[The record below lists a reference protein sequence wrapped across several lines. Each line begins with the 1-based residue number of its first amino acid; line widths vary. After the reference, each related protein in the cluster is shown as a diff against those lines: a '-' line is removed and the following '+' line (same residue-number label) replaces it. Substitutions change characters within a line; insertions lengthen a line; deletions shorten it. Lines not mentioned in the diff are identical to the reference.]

1 MDTLS
6 IVSQQSGRSRE
17 GASSAASHGNPS
29 LNSQTTLEDTW
40 KPQGS
45 LPSYSQVYRGY
56 LETTGWPPIL
66 FPGIYRI
73 LGNHRVASHPVPRYI
88 EDTWKPQGGLFFKS
102 IFLSTYS
109 CMTTL

>member
-17 GASSAASHGNPS
+17 GATSAASQGNPS

-45 LPSYSQVYRGY
+45 LPSYSQVYRG
-56 LETTGWPPIL
+56 
-66 FPGIYRI
+66 
-73 LGNHRVASHPVPRYI
+73 
-88 EDTWKPQGGLFFKS
+88 
-102 IFLSTYS
+102 
-109 CMTTL
+109 

>member
-45 LPSYSQVYRGY
+45 LPSYSQVYEDTWKPQGSLPSYSQVYRGY
-56 LETTGWPPIL
+56 LETTG
-66 FPGIYRI
+66 
-73 LGNHRVASHPVPRYI
+73 
-88 EDTWKPQGGLFFKS
+88 
-102 IFLSTYS
+102 
-109 CMTTL
+109 